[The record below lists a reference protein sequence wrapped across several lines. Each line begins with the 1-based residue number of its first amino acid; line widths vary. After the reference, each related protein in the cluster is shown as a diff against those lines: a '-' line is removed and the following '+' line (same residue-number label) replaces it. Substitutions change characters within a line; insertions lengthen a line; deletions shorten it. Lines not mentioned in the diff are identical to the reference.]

1 MTDYYDRLGLHPAA
15 NEQQIRRAYRD
26 LSRLYH
32 PDTTKLPIA
41 TAQQNFQR
49 LNEAYAILS
58 NPAQRRLY
66 DLSIG
71 YVRVA
76 VVQPQ
81 LSQPPAPPRSV
92 TEQYERTAS
101 AYLDANDRPLSSG
114 ELFALFILMVTF
126 VICLGIAIVV
136 GLRQSAIA
144 TVDPTAAKSTM
155 TIPSSKEPVRLD
167 KPFQSNRAV

>member
-1 MTDYYDRLGLHPAA
+1 MSDYYDRLGLKPAA

-32 PDTTKLPIA
+32 PDTTKLPIT

-49 LNEAYAILS
+49 LNEAYAVLS

-71 YVRVA
+71 YSRVA

-81 LSQPPAPPRSV
+81 LVTPPPPQSV

-114 ELFALFILMVTF
+114 ELFALFILLVTF
-126 VICLGIAIVV
+126 VICLGIALVV
-136 GLRQSAIA
+136 ALRQPAVAIA
-144 TVDPTAAKSTM
+144 DPTTHPTETKSTLV
-155 TIPSSKEPVRLD
+155 IPSSKETVRLD
-167 KPFQSNRAV
+167 KQF